1 MRFGTDRT
9 TALLQIFHV
18 VVDGLHD
25 SVPILLSF
33 MVFAFGAQEKDAGVI
48 LSVAALLGTVAG
60 LGTKGCSQRLGF
72 LRTLSLI
79 MGAYG
84 LGYVANLFSQS
95 IWFSGV
101 FFVMA
106 MMGYGVFHNAAFSYL
121 TLRAERARLGKVL
134 GDFTAIGDIGRI
146 PITAFAGFAAAVT
159 VGGVPGWRLVC
170 ALFGAVACAIS
181 LGLLWMWFRQKSS
194 VPACAEPQK
203 ARRLLPP
210 AALLRDRHT
219 AFTVGAT
226 VLDAFSGDQI
236 FAFLPFLLFAKGL
249 DPTVVGSFAIAFT
262 VGCFAGKTACG
273 RLVGLF
279 GPRRVFTVSKAFM
292 AGLLALLVTA
302 QDLPLIIGASVALGA
317 VTKGTVPVLQTL
329 LVEPVTD
336 PDAYDDLFAVSTF
349 ARGVTNILTPL
360 LFGFVASAFSAASIY
375 SLMAVGAVI
384 AALPVVFMGRPR
396 SA

>member
-18 VVDGLHD
+18 IVDGLHD

-60 LGTKGCSQRLGF
+60 LGTKGCSQRFGF

-302 QDLPLIIGASVALGA
+302 QGLPLIIGASVALGA

-375 SLMAVGAVI
+375 ALMAVGAVI
-384 AALPVVFMGRPR
+384 AALPVVLMGRPR